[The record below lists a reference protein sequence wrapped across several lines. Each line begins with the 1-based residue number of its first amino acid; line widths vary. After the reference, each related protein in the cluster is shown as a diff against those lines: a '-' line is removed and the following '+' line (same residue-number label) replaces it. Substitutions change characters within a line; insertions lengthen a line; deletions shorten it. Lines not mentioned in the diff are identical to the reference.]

1 MTTLLMAPLLAADEP
16 SPVLLLNPHGAG
28 PFLLTADHA
37 GRALPR
43 RLGTLGLPDDELER
57 HIGWDIGIWGVAA
70 LLAEALDAP
79 AIGQRYSRLAIDCN
93 RHPGATDSIPEISET
108 TEIPGNFNVSD
119 DERALREET
128 LFDPYHQRVAAELDF
143 RGDRLTA
150 LVALHSFT
158 PVFTGVT
165 RPWHIGLLFDQDE
178 RFARPLLDLLRAE
191 PGLVVGE
198 NEPYAADADF
208 DYSLY
213 VHGAERGVPHLGI
226 ELRQDLIADAAGQA
240 RWAALLARLLPQA
253 LRAVPGLA

>member
-16 SPVLLLNPHGAG
+16 DPVLLLNPHGAS

-57 HIGWDIGIWGVAA
+57 HIGWDIGIWGVAE

-93 RHPGATDSIPEISET
+93 RHPGRIDSIPEISET
-108 TEIPGNFNVSD
+108 TEIPGNLGVSD
-119 DERALREET
+119 HERAQREDT
-128 LFDPYHQRVAAELDF
+128 LFAPYHQRLTAEF
-143 RGDRLTA
+143 ESRGDRLTA

-165 RPWHIGLLFDQDE
+165 RPWHIGLLFDQDD

-198 NEPYAADADF
+198 NEPYAAEPEF

-213 VHGAERGVPHLGI
+213 VHGAERGLPHLGI
-226 ELRQDLIADAAGQA
+226 ELRQDLITDPAGQA
-240 RWAALLARLLPQA
+240 HWAALLARLLPQA
-253 LRAVPGLA
+253 LAAIAA

>member
-16 SPVLLLNPHGAG
+16 DPVLLLNPHGAG

-37 GRALPR
+37 GRELPR
-43 RLGTLGLPDDELER
+43 RLGNLGLPDDELDR
-57 HIGWDIGIWGVAA
+57 HIGWDIGIWGVAK
-70 LLAEALDAP
+70 LLSEALDAP

-93 RHPGATDSIPEISET
+93 RHPGSIDSIPEISET
-108 TEIPGNFNVSD
+108 TEIPGNVDVSD

-128 LFDPYHQRVAAELDF
+128 LFAPYHQRVTADLESRA
-143 RGDRLTA
+143 DRLTA

-158 PVFTGVT
+158 PVFTGVR
-165 RPWHIGLLFDQDE
+165 RPWHIGLLFDQDD

-198 NEPYAADADF
+198 NEPYAAEPEF

-213 VHGAERGVPHLGI
+213 VHGAERGLPHLGI
-226 ELRQDLIADAAGQA
+226 ELRQDLIADSAGQA
-240 RWAALLARLLPQA
+240 HWAALLARLLPQA
-253 LRAVPGLA
+253 LAAIAG